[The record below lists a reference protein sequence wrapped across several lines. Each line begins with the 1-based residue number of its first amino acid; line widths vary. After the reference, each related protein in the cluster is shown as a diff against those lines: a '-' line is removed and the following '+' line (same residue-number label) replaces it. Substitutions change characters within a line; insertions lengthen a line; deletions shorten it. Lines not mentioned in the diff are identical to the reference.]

1 MTKKAIK
8 SGVEGGEEQQGIYR
22 EITGGENGGGGGRGK
37 EEEDMSGTN
46 GSDGV
51 ENVERYVRPSFVGA
65 DYR

>member
-8 SGVEGGEEQQGIYR
+8 SGVEGEEEQQEIDQ
-22 EITGGENGGGGGRGK
+22 EITKRENEGGERKGK